1 MTMQTKP
8 LSRRFGAILALL
20 AAGLSACG
28 PGDEAAPGAAK
39 DAPSAQ
45 AKAPTQG
52 APASAGA
59 SAPGKASADAP
70 AKPAGPAAGGSGAGG
85 PAAMPPPEVG
95 VVTVQRGTAAQT
107 EELPGRLQAVRTAQ
121 VRARVEGIVEH
132 RVFREGS
139 DVKAGDVL
147 YRLDARTL
155 ESNVASARA
164 AVAKVRADADVT
176 RATEKRYRALL
187 QDRGVSA
194 QEYEQAVARARQSE
208 ADVAAAQAALTR
220 AQIDRG
226 YATVRAPISGR
237 VGRTMV
243 TEGALVGRN
252 DATPLTT
259 IEQLD
264 PVWVNFSQSS
274 TEFQQMR
281 QQIRSG
287 RVQAADDVPVQL
299 LLEDGQEY
307 SRPGRLLF
315 QDLAVDPA
323 TGTIALRAELPNP
336 QRELLPGQFVRV
348 RLPLAKSADV
358 LAVPQRAVQASPQ
371 GQIVMVVNPDGT
383 AAPRPVKPGPLAGN
397 DWIIEEGLNAGDRVI
412 VEGLQKVRP
421 GAAVNAV
428 PWQPATPAPVA
439 QVSKPAA
446 PTQAAPAAAGTS
458 K

>member
-1 MTMQTKP
+1 
-8 LSRRFGAILALL
+8 
-20 AAGLSACG
+20 
-28 PGDEAAPGAAK
+28 
-39 DAPSAQ
+39 
-45 AKAPTQG
+45 
-52 APASAGA
+52 
-59 SAPGKASADAP
+59 
-70 AKPAGPAAGGSGAGG
+70 
-85 PAAMPPPEVG
+85 MPPAEVG
-95 VVTVQRGTAAQT
+95 VITVQPRTAART

-121 VRARVEGIVEH
+121 VRARVEGIVEQ

-155 ESNVASARA
+155 EANVASARA
-164 AVAKVRADADVT
+164 ALAKVRADAEVT

-187 QDRGVSA
+187 EDRGVSA
-194 QEYEQAVARARQSE
+194 QEFEQAVARAKQSE

-220 AQIDRG
+220 AQIDLG

-237 VGRTMV
+237 IGRTLV
-243 TEGALVGRN
+243 TEGALVGRG

-264 PVWVNFSQSS
+264 PIWVNFSQSS

-281 QQIRSG
+281 EQIRSG
-287 RVQAADDVPVQL
+287 RAQAADDLPVQL
-299 LLEDGQEY
+299 LIEGGQEY
-307 SRPGRLLF
+307 PRPGKLLF

-323 TGTIALRAELPNP
+323 TGTIALRAQLPNP

-358 LAVPQRAVQASPQ
+358 ITVPQRAVQASPQ

-383 AAPRPVKPGPLAGN
+383 AAPRPVKPGALSGN
-397 DWIIEEGLNAGDRVI
+397 DWIIDEGLNKGDRVI

-421 GAAVNAV
+421 GAVVNAV
-428 PWQPATPAPVA
+428 PWQPAAPPPVA
-439 QVSKPAA
+439 QASQSAA
-446 PTQAAPAAAGTS
+446 PAPQSSQAAARAPQAAPATS
-458 K
+458 GASQ